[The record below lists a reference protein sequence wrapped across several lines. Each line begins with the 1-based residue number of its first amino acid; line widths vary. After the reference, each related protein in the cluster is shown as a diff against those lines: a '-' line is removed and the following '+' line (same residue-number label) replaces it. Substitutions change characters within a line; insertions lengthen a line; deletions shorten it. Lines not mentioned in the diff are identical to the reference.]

1 MERFETILFVLWD
14 IIRSIILPRS
24 WVGEVTCCE
33 RLKLVRRSVRGLS
46 TCGKTG
52 MLKSP
57 SMVTISMP

>member
-1 MERFETILFVLWD
+1 M
-14 IIRSIILPRS
+14 
-24 WVGEVTCCE
+24 GEVTCCE

-57 SMVTISMP
+57 SMMVLGDILGRSVASSSRNDEIELDGGL